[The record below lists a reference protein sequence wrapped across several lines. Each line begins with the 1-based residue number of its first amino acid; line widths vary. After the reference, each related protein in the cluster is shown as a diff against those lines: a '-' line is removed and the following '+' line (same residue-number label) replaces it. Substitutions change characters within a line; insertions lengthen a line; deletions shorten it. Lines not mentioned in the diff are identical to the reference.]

1 MKIAIPYEN
10 GQVFQHFGH
19 TAQFKLY
26 DVENGA
32 VVSSKVVDT
41 NGSGHGALAGFL
53 MQRGVD
59 TLICGGIG
67 GGAQMALAEAG
78 IKLYGG
84 VSGEADAAVNALLA
98 SALAYDPNVRCDH
111 HDHAHEEDEHHHDH
125 DHEDHEHHHDHDHE
139 EHEHHHDHDH
149 ECGCGC
155 GHHHHDHEGHH
166 HADDVFTSW
175 GKETIRT
182 YTKEEIGNI
191 LKTLEED
198 GSYGNILRAKGMV
211 AGADG
216 EWIYFDMVPGEHEVR
231 TGAPEYTGRI
241 CVIGAEIKE
250 DKLAE
255 LFQVK

>member
-1 MKIAIPYEN
+1 
-10 GQVFQHFGH
+10 
-19 TAQFKLY
+19 
-26 DVENGA
+26 
-32 VVSSKVVDT
+32 
-41 NGSGHGALAGFL
+41 
-53 MQRGVD
+53 
-59 TLICGGIG
+59 
-67 GGAQMALAEAG
+67 
-78 IKLYGG
+78 
-84 VSGEADAAVNALLA
+84 
-98 SALAYDPNVRCDH
+98 H
-111 HDHAHEEDEHHHDH
+111 HDHDHEEHEHHHDH
-125 DHEDHEHHHDHDHE
+125 DHEEHEHHHDHDHE